1 VTGASSTGALIGD
14 ITGGATWGAVIV
26 GAFFGADTLADLTVI
41 DLTLIDLTLF
51 ADDFSTPADLF
62 GCPDGRTVADRSWR
76 ADCGAGTGATLT
88 VVGFG
93 CTFVITYEFVNSS
106 AGSGLRL
113 VSM

>member
-26 GAFFGADTLADLTVI
+26 GAFFGADTLADLTLI
-41 DLTLIDLTLF
+41 DLTLSNLTLF

-62 GCPDGRTVADRSWR
+62 GCPDGRTAADRSWR
-76 ADCGAGTGATLT
+76 ADCRSGTGATLT

-93 CTFVITYEFVNSS
+93 FTFRITYEFANSS
-106 AGSGLRL
+106 GGCGLRL

>member
-41 DLTLIDLTLF
+41 DLTLF

-76 ADCGAGTGATLT
+76 VDCGVGTGATFT
-88 VVGFG
+88 VVGFSF
-93 CTFVITYEFVNSS
+93 TFVITYEFVNSS

>member
-26 GAFFGADTLADLTVI
+26 GAFFSADTLADLTV
-41 DLTLIDLTLF
+41 IDLTLF

-62 GCPDGRTVADRSWR
+62 GCPDGRTVADRSCR
-76 ADCGAGTGATLT
+76 ANCGAGTGATFT

-93 CTFVITYEFVNSS
+93 FTFVITYEFVNSS

>member
-1 VTGASSTGALIGD
+1 VTGASSTGALIRD
-14 ITGGATWGAVIV
+14 ITGGATWGAAIV
-26 GAFFGADTLADLTVI
+26 SAFFGSDTLADLMLI
-41 DLTLIDLTLF
+41 DLTLIKTLF

-76 ADCGAGTGATLT
+76 ADCRAGTGATLT

-93 CTFVITYEFVNSS
+93 FTFLITYEFANSS

>member
-1 VTGASSTGALIGD
+1 MTIEAL
-14 ITGGATWGAVIV
+14 GGCILLVILAVIV
-26 GAFFGADTLADLTVI
+26 GALFGSDTLADLTLF
-41 DLTLIDLTLF
+41 DLTLINLTLC

-62 GCPDGRTVADRSWR
+62 SCPDGRTVADRSWR

-93 CTFVITYEFVNSS
+93 FTFVITYEFANSS

>member
-41 DLTLIDLTLF
+41 DLTLF
-51 ADDFSTPADLF
+51 ADDFSTPADLL